1 MLWCYIA
8 AVKLILLYA
17 IGLHYYCAFDVT
29 ICCNVTLLRIYQY
42 YCILLCYLTWL
53 LLLRGIALPFYCVI
67 NIAIASII
75 TCSFDTRVNIWYNV
89 TLLLCYYD
97 KIQQN
102 VTLLLCYCMLQ
113 RYLVTI
119 LLTLLYGM
127 VLPCN
132 CVTNVTIIYC
142 NAM

>member
-1 MLWCYIA
+1 M
-8 AVKLILLYA
+8 
-17 IGLHYYCAFDVT
+17 FD
-29 ICCNVTLLRIYQY
+29 
-42 YCILLCYLTWL
+42 
-53 LLLRGIALPFYCVI
+53 YCVSRNKKGNGNNKESRVQCSIVEKCYPVIVLLALI
-67 NIAIASII
+67 NGM
-75 TCSFDTRVNIWYNV
+75 DYHVHV
-89 TLLLCYYD
+89 LLCYYD

-132 CVTNVTIIYC
+132 SVTNVTISYC
-142 NAM
+142 TAL